1 MSHARSFRTAGEIA
15 SPKGPKIFLFLLPR
29 STRSSS
35 IILAG
40 IFLLHVFPCFSTWSL
55 PKNLSKILISE
66 AICRTNNPLSRV
78 SSYLSLFLFYNKLEA
93 RIDPIIEYLNICYF
107 KRARIS
113 QSLDPKSH
121 ICSSFFFLILLDTGD
136 C

>member
-66 AICRTNNPLSRV
+66 AVQIISSFILS
-78 SSYLSLFLFYNKLEA
+78 FLFYNKLEA

-121 ICSSFFFLILLDTGD
+121 VCSSFFFLILLDTAIVKIHFL
-136 C
+136 